1 MQTSST
7 SLIDLRGHPDTL
19 CGYAAV
25 SFGDLEV
32 LVFGRACGSS
42 MFVLFLAI
50 SVDTIG
56 RKKNQNQNPVFYYG
70 KAFGVMKIQTEKFLP
85 HGLLDSL

>member
-19 CGYAAV
+19 CGYAAI
-25 SFGDLEV
+25 SFGDVEV

-56 RKKNQNQNPVFYYG
+56 RKQKQKPVFYCG
-70 KAFGVMKIQTEKFLP
+70 KVLGVMKMPTEKFLP

>member
-19 CGYAAV
+19 CGYAAI

-50 SVDTIG
+50 SVGRDKNKIG
-56 RKKNQNQNPVFYYG
+56 RKKKTKPKNSV
-70 KAFGVMKIQTEKFLP
+70 
-85 HGLLDSL
+85 LLW